1 MPLRGH
7 KMHCGTADMA
17 NLPKVTLALIC
28 YNQEKYIEQA
38 VNSCLYQDYPNLNIV
53 VSDDASS
60 DNTVSVVRGLLDIYA
75 GSCDVVVNQNPVNL
89 GIGRHFAFL
98 MENLVGGELVV
109 MCAGDDVSKPN
120 RVSRIVQEWLE
131 AGKPSLVAHGLE
143 EIDESGAIVS
153 GLATFQYNNQDYS
166 IHANNMYSMIEYQ
179 KYHFAIHFLGAAVAY
194 RIDTYKSFGTP
205 VTYPDCEDHLMYFRA
220 LLADGVHYF
229 PEILVGYRKH
239 ENGWTSQMIKPLHPM
254 NRTSP
259 FLSFFLDKN
268 GNLAEEYFNCF
279 VTHQIVT
286 QQWHD
291 YLLAVR
297 AEKVKVDFELVALMR
312 KNMLRRHRFLVGN
325 KELCDDQMD
334 YAPPLK
340 AVIFG
345 TALGAKN
352 TFYGLGDGF
361 KILYACNTDP
371 DLSEKICFGLKV
383 IDLKQLELIIN
394 EVDCVL
400 VASGY
405 FFKIKKLLMEQANVD
420 DRKIIRVPASVIV
433 GD

>member
-1 MPLRGH
+1 
-7 KMHCGTADMA
+7 MHCGTVDVV
-17 NLPKVTLALIC
+17 NLPKVTVALIC

-38 VNSCLYQDYPNLNIV
+38 FNSCLDQDYPNLKIV

-60 DNTVSVVRGLLDIYA
+60 DNTVSVVRELLDSYT

-89 GIGRHFAFL
+89 GIGRHFAYL
-98 MENLVGGELVV
+98 MENLVDGELVV
-109 MCAGDDVSKPN
+109 MCAGDDISKPN
-120 RVSRIVQEWLE
+120 RVSRIVQEWLK

-143 EIDESGAIVS
+143 ELDEKGAIVT
-153 GLATFQYNNQDYS
+153 GLTTFQYNNQDYS
-166 IHANNMYSMIEYQ
+166 IHANNMYSMIEYH

-194 RIDTYKSFGTP
+194 RIDTYKAFGTP

-239 ENGWTSQMIKPLHPM
+239 ENGWTSQVIKALHPM
-254 NRTSP
+254 NIKSP

-268 GNLAEEYFNCF
+268 GSLAEEYFNCF

-286 QQWHD
+286 QQWYD
-291 YLLAVR
+291 YLIGVR
-297 AEKVKVDFELVALMR
+297 AGKVQIDFELVTLIR
-312 KNMLRRHRFLVGN
+312 KNMLRRHRFLVRN
-325 KELCDDQMD
+325 KELWDDRMD
-334 YAPPLK
+334 YAPPLN

-352 TFYGLGDGF
+352 TLAWLGDGF
-361 KILYACNTDP
+361 NVLYACNTDS
-371 DLSEKICFGLKV
+371 DLSGKSFFGLKV
-383 IDLKQLELIIN
+383 IDLKHLEPIIS

-405 FFKIKKLLMEQANVD
+405 FFKIKKLLMEQANID
-420 DRKIIRVPASVIV
+420 GRKIVRVPASAIV
-433 GD
+433 GDRG